1 MEFPAITVCNL
12 NRVNCHNAFL
22 ALFNTKMALRNS
34 TDQEEEEELRIEESL
49 YTELVSGEVTD
60 CLASVC
66 LSIMEQTRQAL
77 NYSTMI

>member
-22 ALFNTKMALRNS
+22 ALYNTKMALKNS
-34 TDQEEEEELRIEESL
+34 TGQEEEELRIVESL

-60 CLASVC
+60 CLSQVC
-66 LSIMEQTRQAL
+66 LGL
-77 NYSTMI
+77 GK